1 MNQKGK
7 GLESN
12 YCRNPDGKDGG
23 PWCFVSFYDPVQVTQ
38 IDLNQIT

>member
-12 YCRNPDGKDGG
+12 YCRNPDGKDSG
-23 PWCFVSFYDPVQVTQ
+23 PWCFVSFYDPVQE
-38 IDLNQIT
+38 